1 VIDEVFSH
9 DSPLAILSDLER
21 VEKTATEVSLKQW
34 ATKTIKTIRE
44 RSPIG
49 VAVTL
54 RALRQG
60 RDWDIAQAFQNEH
73 EIARVFMR
81 HPDFINGVRARL
93 VERSKERPNWQPNT
107 LEDVTTADVDQ
118 FFAGINRGG
127 LEFWT
132 SGPEA
137 KYKSYPHAWLA
148 LPTDAEIEARL
159 SQGASPSEIIA
170 AISKEKHGKVGVR
183 EKVEEVVERIRS

>member
-1 VIDEVFSH
+1 LD
-9 DSPLAILSDLER
+9 ILKDLEK
-21 VEKTATEVSLKQW
+21 VAANGATEDIKSW
-34 ATKTIKTIRE
+34 ASKTIKTIRE

-54 RALRQG
+54 RSLRLG

-81 HPDFINGVRARL
+81 HSDFTTGVKARL
-93 VERSKERPNWQPNT
+93 VERSKERPSWAPNT
-107 LEDVTTADVDQ
+107 LEDVTESDVDQ
-118 FFAGINRGG
+118 FFAGINRQG

-137 KYKSYPHAWLA
+137 RYKNYPHAWLA

-159 SQGASPSEIIA
+159 SQGQSPTEIIA
-170 AISKEKHGKVGVR
+170 AISKEKHGKIGIK
-183 EKVEEVVERIRS
+183 EKVEEVVERQK